1 MSRCAVCH
9 TLIEAGDAV
18 EECPDCRHRY
28 HAVCWRELGG
38 CATFGCARAVAGE
51 KAPVRTVPGGGWG
64 DTKTCPNCLTT
75 IGASLLVCGCS
86 ARFPWPEPM
95 TVEEY
100 QGWLAERRTLRQVK
114 GWLVALFLVSL
125 TGLAAPLGGLA
136 AGVYAFRHR
145 RRLAGADGTFLA
157 LGYGTAALGG
167 TYAVVGLLLLLGA

>member
-9 TLIEAGDAV
+9 TRIEAGDEV

-51 KAPVRTVPGGGWG
+51 KPAVRTVAGGGWG

-75 IGASLLVCGCS
+75 ISASLLVCGCS

-100 QGWLAERRTLRQVK
+100 QGWLADRRRVRGVK
-114 GWLVALFLVSL
+114 GWLVALFLISL
-125 TGLAAPLGGLA
+125 TGLLAPVAGLA
-136 AGVYAFRHR
+136 AGLVAFRHR
-145 RRLAGADGTFLA
+145 RRLAGADGTLLA
-157 LGYGTAALGG
+157 LGYGTAALGA
-167 TYAVVGLLLLLGA
+167 TYAAVILLLLAGA